1 VADQLA
7 RAGFEIVRN
16 AEAHLGLSTS
26 LAAAAR
32 ASARQDGMLVCLA
45 DMPQVGAGHL
55 EALLAAVGPE
65 GIAASSAGSG
75 GPRSPPAVFAARH
88 FNTLQQLS
96 GDVGARALLRLA
108 TIVAAPSSE
117 LIDLDTEADFRRHSR
132 EPR

>member
-1 VADQLA
+1 MPLVRHIAVVRESNSQVADQLA

-65 GIAASSAGSG
+65 TSSTVII
-75 GPRSPPAVFAARH
+75 PYR
-88 FNTLQQLS
+88 TY
-96 GDVGARALLRLA
+96 
-108 TIVAAPSSE
+108 
-117 LIDLDTEADFRRHSR
+117 
-132 EPR
+132 